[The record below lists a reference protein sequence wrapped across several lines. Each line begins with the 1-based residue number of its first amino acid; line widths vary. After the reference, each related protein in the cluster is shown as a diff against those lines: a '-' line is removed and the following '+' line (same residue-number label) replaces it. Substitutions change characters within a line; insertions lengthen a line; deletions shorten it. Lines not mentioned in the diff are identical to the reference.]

1 MTKIRVL
8 FPYVE
13 AGFGHIMPMKSIDR
27 AFRAKYGDK
36 VEVVSS
42 KFYTETNDSNLIK
55 YEKMISR
62 QVRLYNRAPLI
73 GHLGSLASAVFGVRL
88 STFACMKLM
97 SPIACKK
104 GIEHMRELKPDIVF
118 STHWA
123 SNYCAEK
130 LSKEEKPYT
139 VMYCPDAQLNEL
151 FEYPCDLMLISMPY
165 GYEKALRK
173 KRYNIHNFKMVPFL
187 IRNEAFEID
196 TDKKRLRKKLGL
208 PEDNFTVVLAE
219 GGYGIGKMDKM
230 TRELLKEKIPLT
242 VIAVCGT
249 TVLGCSTRVQ
259 GTGYLINSKV
269 VKNGWPYVSLTEDW
283 EFTADQILYDN
294 KIRYCDEAV
303 FYDEQPTS
311 VKIMW
316 RQRVRWSRGHLL
328 VFYARFG
335 DLFKHLFKKE
345 TKHRLSLY
353 DITAYILPSPLFM
366 MILQALQFAL
376 MMLAPVFDKSVTLLQ
391 IFLGTTNN
399 ILFSNGL
406 IYTWTRS
413 TISTYLLM
421 VVMAVTLFITERKRI
436 KGVSLW
442 QKILITIVW
451 PFFLLLQLPIDIQAF
466 CSRHLGWKPIP
477 HDDKTSFEHV
487 NS

>member
-1 MTKIRVL
+1 MNYTDIVMLVTNVLITLLGLVMAHFAIFGIVGTFKRKTYPKTDKINKYGLIIPARNE
-8 FPYVE
+8 E
-13 AGFGHIMPMKSIDR
+13 AVVAGLIESIKKNNYPQDMLHIFVIAHNCTDKTAEIARSHGVTVYEYNNPEENTMGY
-27 AFRAKYGDK
+27 AFRYLFSCIERDFGTQNYDGFFLFNADNLLDINYI
-36 VEVVSS
+36 S
-42 KFYTETNDSNLIK
+42 KMNDAFEFYNHDSVITSFRNSKNFGKNLISGL
-55 YEKMISR
+55 YGMYFASGCRFESR
-62 QVRLYNRAPLI
+62 GR
-73 GHLGSLASAVFGVRL
+73 
-88 STFACMKLM
+88 
-97 SPIACKK
+97 
-104 GIEHMRELKPDIVF
+104 
-118 STHWA
+118 
-123 SNYCAEK
+123 
-130 LSKEEKPYT
+130 
-139 VMYCPDAQLNEL
+139 
-151 FEYPCDLMLISMPY
+151 
-165 GYEKALRK
+165 
-173 KRYNIHNFKMVPFL
+173 
-187 IRNEAFEID
+187 
-196 TDKKRLRKKLGL
+196 
-208 PEDNFTVVLAE
+208 
-219 GGYGIGKMDKM
+219 
-230 TRELLKEKIPLT
+230 
-242 VIAVCGT
+242 

-366 MILQALQFAL
+366 MILQALQFVL
-376 MMLAPVFDKSVTLLQ
+376 MMLAPVFDKSVTLSQ

-421 VVMAVTLFITERKRI
+421 VVMAITLFITERKRI

-442 QKILITIVW
+442 QKILITVVW

>member
-249 TVLGCSTRVQ
+249 NKKLYDRMKEYKSTEYVKFQPFSFVENILEYEAAADIFCGKSGNILAESTFFGNPSIVTHCANLIEHNIADHYMNTVGCTIKQFNVKKAVA
-259 GTGYLINSKV
+259 LIRDFARDESLIK
-269 VKNGWPYVSLTEDW
+269 PYRDAAVSYHGNFGAEK
-283 EFTADQILYDN
+283 TAD
-294 KIRYCDEAV
+294 
-303 FYDEQPTS
+303 
-311 VKIMW
+311 
-316 RQRVRWSRGHLL
+316 LL
-328 VFYARFG
+328 WEII
-335 DLFKHLFKKE
+335 KE
-345 TKHRLSLY
+345 KYPEINDR
-353 DITAYILPSPLFM
+353 
-366 MILQALQFAL
+366 
-376 MMLAPVFDKSVTLLQ
+376 
-391 IFLGTTNN
+391 
-399 ILFSNGL
+399 
-406 IYTWTRS
+406 
-413 TISTYLLM
+413 
-421 VVMAVTLFITERKRI
+421 
-436 KGVSLW
+436 
-442 QKILITIVW
+442 
-451 PFFLLLQLPIDIQAF
+451 
-466 CSRHLGWKPIP
+466 
-477 HDDKTSFEHV
+477 
-487 NS
+487 